1 MLVASIWD
9 LSPPVQKPS
18 TPYTCPEDLS
28 PPVQKPSTP
37 YTCPEDLSPP
47 AAAKSLQ
54 LCPTLCDPIGGS
66 PPPAQLQTPS
76 QLKNTQNI
84 PPD

>member
-1 MLVASIWD
+1 MLQASFIY
-9 LSPPVQKPS
+9 LGLI
-18 TPYTCPEDLS
+18 TPCPE
-28 PPVQKPSTP
+28 TFHP

-47 AAAKSLQ
+47 A
-54 LCPTLCDPIGGS
+54 
-66 PPPAQLQTPS
+66 QLQMPP